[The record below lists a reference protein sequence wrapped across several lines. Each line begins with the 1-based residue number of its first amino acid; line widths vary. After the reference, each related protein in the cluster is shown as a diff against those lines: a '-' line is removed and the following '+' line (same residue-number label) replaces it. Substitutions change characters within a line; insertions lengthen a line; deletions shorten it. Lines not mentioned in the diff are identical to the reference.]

1 MPTPRYEFYETD
13 DRLTLS
19 IFDKGVDPADVQIKF
34 EPRAFSYTRGDNEV
48 QLEPLKG
55 QIDTEKSDYTVG
67 KIKVEVRLAK
77 VAAIR
82 WGGLVGDAPDLL
94 NTFPAVATST
104 AAASAGQK
112 PFYKNWDGITN
123 TILSDD
129 KPLSTSDDPNAGGDA
144 AVNKFF
150 QEIYGNADENTKRAM
165 MKSFVESGGTT
176 LSTNWDEVGKSPV
189 DVKPPQGS
197 EWKKWAE

>member
-1 MPTPRYEFYETD
+1 MPTPRYEFYETE

-19 IFDKGVDPADVQIKF
+19 IFDKGVDLADVQIKF
-34 EPRAFSYTRGDNEV
+34 EPRAFSYIRGDNVV

-55 QIDTEKSDYTVG
+55 QIDTEKSDYAIG
-67 KIKVEVRLAK
+67 KVKIEVRFVK

-82 WGGLVGDAPDLL
+82 WGGLVGDAPDPL
-94 NTFPAVATST
+94 NAFPTTTTTT
-104 AAASAGQK
+104 AAASAGHK

-123 TILSDD
+123 KILADD
-129 KPLSTSDDPNAGGDA
+129 KPVTTSEDPNAGGDA

-176 LSTNWDEVGKSPV
+176 LSTNWEEVSRGTV
-189 DVKPPQGS
+189 EVKPPQGS
-197 EWKKWAE
+197 EWKKWAM